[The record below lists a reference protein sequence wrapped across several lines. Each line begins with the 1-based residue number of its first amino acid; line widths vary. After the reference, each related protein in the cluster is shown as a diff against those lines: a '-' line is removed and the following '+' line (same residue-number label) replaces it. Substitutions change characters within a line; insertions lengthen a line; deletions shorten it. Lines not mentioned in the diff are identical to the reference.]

1 MGSILSRFSSRKDEK
16 SDTDSRSATTIR
28 KRFSWRSNKKPTDVG
43 GTSVNRSSTMPART
57 RLQPTEE
64 TPEDRKHD
72 DIFDSEQDEK
82 SYSKA
87 IVKPNQNDDTSQHS
101 SGQLEQHNVEC
112 AKKPIVCE
120 IPGGKDEK
128 QPIQISSTI
137 EPENK
142 DNMARTISTE
152 EAELLMG
159 HVLPNQENVSP
170 HENITV
176 SGTNSSLTHDNI
188 NFNHTEDLIV
198 NKQQLQE
205 TLDHSINDSCLTMDQ
220 QEIIKDQN
228 GFVDDTQ
235 HHFEDKTDLLKDD
248 IHSEVV
254 REEIK
259 LEQNPP
265 LYLSPEEKEEFVHQD
280 IRRDNST
287 EQLNAEDDIIKQEG
301 EENLSIEGS
310 SHNEVMQSSPAVCF
324 SRSNVVEYT
333 PPEQTHL
340 VDIDEQ
346 TYNQQTNNISNIQSS
361 ETVAEKDLI
370 HEQIVQNEL
379 LECSAE
385 PRPFHNLSNNEKFFN
400 SELIDTDNKVNFVET
415 ENTLDNV
422 ISEHVEQKDAIQE
435 TMEKEFN
442 ESLIN
447 SGETKILSADEPPNN
462 LNDNTHVEQTDNL
475 SHHKNTEHEAP
486 IDEEETLN
494 ELDKCLSQPG
504 LTHDPM
510 HSISPITTEPNNL
523 NDNIHVEQTD
533 NLSHHKNT
541 EHEAPIDE
549 EETLN
554 ELDKCLSQ
562 PGLTHDPMHSISP
575 ITTEPNNLNDN
586 IHVEQTDNLSH
597 HKNTEHEAPIDEE
610 ETLNELD
617 KCLSQPGLTH
627 DPMHSISP
635 ITTEPNNLND
645 NIHVEQT
652 DNLSHHK
659 NTEHEAP
666 IDEEETLNEL
676 DKCLSQPGLT
686 HDPMHSISPITTE
699 PNNLNDNI
707 HVEQT
712 DNLSHHKNTEHEAPI
727 DEEETLNELD
737 KCLSQ
742 PGLTHDPMHS
752 ISPITTEPNNLNDN
766 IHVEQTDNLSHHK
779 NTEHEAPI
787 DEEETLNE
795 LDKCLSQPGLTHD
808 PMHSISPITTEPINL
823 NDDMYVEQT
832 ENLSHSENME
842 SINLNDDIRA
852 EQTEYTS
859 PSEYNVNNNVSTEKF
874 IDTVVESSAEQ
885 VIECDFSS
893 NESRFTSELVLSE
906 ENREATTDVDLEH
919 PTEDIKTEDIH
930 HKQAN
935 DTETLT
941 TLEESV
947 NLQNTMNS
955 THIDDEIDQHQIL
968 ELSYNENHSDVPLNA
983 DTIDVITS
991 ENLHTNL
998 ISTNDVLKQQ
1008 DVFNSMSMN
1017 DDNDIIKNLE
1027 NSKNN
1032 EIHEFEDEAQSLVQS
1047 VLNNAKEFVFN
1058 ENNFDNHYNSDN
1070 MNTNLNLTNNNN
1082 NDYLTTNNNSFMN
1095 EEDTIEMKQ
1104 DITMKTSMEFDHSD
1118 LSELNNQLLKNT
1130 NDLAIA

>member
-1 MGSILSRFSSRKDEK
+1 ME
-16 SDTDSRSATTIR
+16 
-28 KRFSWRSNKKPTDVG
+28 
-43 GTSVNRSSTMPART
+43 
-57 RLQPTEE
+57 
-64 TPEDRKHD
+64 
-72 DIFDSEQDEK
+72 
-82 SYSKA
+82 
-87 IVKPNQNDDTSQHS
+87 
-101 SGQLEQHNVEC
+101 
-112 AKKPIVCE
+112 
-120 IPGGKDEK
+120 
-128 QPIQISSTI
+128 
-137 EPENK
+137 
-142 DNMARTISTE
+142 RTISTE

-159 HVLPNQENVSP
+159 HVLSNQENVSP

-176 SGTNSSLTHDNI
+176 SETNSSLTYDNI

-205 TLDHSINDSCLTMDQ
+205 TLDHSIHDSCITMDQ
-220 QEIIKDQN
+220 QEITKDQN
-228 GFVDDTQ
+228 GFVDDAQ

-248 IHSEVV
+248 IHSEIV

-265 LYLSPEEKEEFVHQD
+265 LHLSPEEKEEFVHQD
-280 IRRDNST
+280 ICRDNST
-287 EQLNAEDDIIKQEG
+287 EQLNTENDIIKQEG
-301 EENLSIEGS
+301 EENLSTEGS

-324 SRSNVVEYT
+324 SRSNVVEYP

-346 TYNQQTNNISNIQSS
+346 MYNQQKNNISNIQSS
-361 ETVAEKDLI
+361 ETVGEKDLI

-385 PRPFHNLSNNEKFFN
+385 PRPFHNLSNNEEFSN
-400 SELIDTDNKVNFVET
+400 SELFDTDNKVNFVET

-422 ISEHVEQKDAIQE
+422 ISEHVEQKDEIQE

-447 SGETKILSADEPPNN
+447 SGETKILSADEPPIN
-462 LNDNTHVEQTDNL
+462 LNDDINAKQTENL
-475 SHHKNTEHEAP
+475 SHHKNTEHEVP

-510 HSISPITTEPNNL
+510 HSVSPITTDPINL
-523 NDNIHVEQTD
+523 NDDIHVEQTE

-541 EHEAPIDE
+541 EHEVPIDE

-562 PGLTHDPMHSISP
+562 PGLTHDPMHSVSP
-575 ITTEPNNLNDN
+575 ITTDPINFNDDMHVEQTENLSHSENTESINLNDD
-586 IHVEQTDNLSH
+586 IHVEQTENLSH
-597 HKNTEHEAPIDEE
+597 HKNTEHEVPIDEE

-627 DPMHSISP
+627 DPMHSVSP
-635 ITTEPNNLND
+635 ITTD
-645 NIHVEQT
+645 
-652 DNLSHHK
+652 
-659 NTEHEAP
+659 
-666 IDEEETLNEL
+666 
-676 DKCLSQPGLT
+676 
-686 HDPMHSISPITTE
+686 
-699 PNNLNDNI
+699 
-707 HVEQT
+707 
-712 DNLSHHKNTEHEAPI
+712 
-727 DEEETLNELD
+727 
-737 KCLSQ
+737 
-742 PGLTHDPMHS
+742 
-752 ISPITTEPNNLNDN
+752 
-766 IHVEQTDNLSHHK
+766 
-779 NTEHEAPI
+779 
-787 DEEETLNE
+787 
-795 LDKCLSQPGLTHD
+795 
-808 PMHSISPITTEPINL
+808 PINF
-823 NDDMYVEQT
+823 NDDIHVEQT
-832 ENLSHSENME
+832 ENLSHSENTE
-842 SINLNDDIRA
+842 SINLNGDIHA

-859 PSEYNVNNNVSTEKF
+859 SSEYNVNNNISTEKF
-874 IDTVVESSAEQ
+874 IDTVVESSAEP
-885 VIECDFSS
+885 VMECDFSS
-893 NESRFTSELVLSE
+893 NESRFTSELVLIE

-941 TLEESV
+941 SLEESV

-968 ELSYNENHSDVPLNA
+968 EISYNENHSDVPLNA
-983 DTIDVITS
+983 GTIDVITS

-1008 DVFNSMSMN
+1008 DVFNSMSMD

-1047 VLNNAKEFVFN
+1047 VLSNAKEFIFN

-1082 NDYLTTNNNSFMN
+1082 NDYLTTNNNSSTN

>member
-28 KRFSWRSNKKPTDVG
+28 KRFSWRSNKKPADVS

-82 SYSKA
+82 SCSKSV
-87 IVKPNQNDDTSQHS
+87 VKPNQNDDTSQHS

-120 IPGGKDEK
+120 IPGGKYEE
-128 QPIQISSTI
+128 QPIQISSTN

-152 EAELLMG
+152 EAELLIG
-159 HVLPNQENVSP
+159 RVLPNQENVSP
-170 HENITV
+170 HENITL

-188 NFNHTEDLIV
+188 NFNHTEDLVV

-205 TLDHSINDSCLTMDQ
+205 TLDHSIHDSSLTMDQ
-220 QEIIKDQN
+220 QEITKDQN

-248 IHSEVV
+248 IHSEIV

-265 LYLSPEEKEEFVHQD
+265 LCLSPEGKEEFVHQD
-280 IRRDNST
+280 IRRNNST
-287 EQLNAEDDIIKQEG
+287 EQLNAENDIIKQEG

-324 SRSNVVEYT
+324 SRSNVVEYP

-361 ETVAEKDLI
+361 ETVGEKDLI

-385 PRPFHNLSNNEKFFN
+385 PRPFHNLSNNEEFSN

-415 ENTLDNV
+415 ENTLDN
-422 ISEHVEQKDAIQE
+422 
-435 TMEKEFN
+435 
-442 ESLIN
+442 
-447 SGETKILSADEPPNN
+447 
-462 LNDNTHVEQTDNL
+462 
-475 SHHKNTEHEAP
+475 
-486 IDEEETLN
+486 
-494 ELDKCLSQPG
+494 
-504 LTHDPM
+504 
-510 HSISPITTEPNNL
+510 
-523 NDNIHVEQTD
+523 
-533 NLSHHKNT
+533 
-541 EHEAPIDE
+541 
-549 EETLN
+549 
-554 ELDKCLSQ
+554 
-562 PGLTHDPMHSISP
+562 
-575 ITTEPNNLNDN
+575 
-586 IHVEQTDNLSH
+586 
-597 HKNTEHEAPIDEE
+597 
-610 ETLNELD
+610 
-617 KCLSQPGLTH
+617 
-627 DPMHSISP
+627 
-635 ITTEPNNLND
+635 
-645 NIHVEQT
+645 
-652 DNLSHHK
+652 
-659 NTEHEAP
+659 
-666 IDEEETLNEL
+666 
-676 DKCLSQPGLT
+676 
-686 HDPMHSISPITTE
+686 
-699 PNNLNDNI
+699 
-707 HVEQT
+707 
-712 DNLSHHKNTEHEAPI
+712 
-727 DEEETLNELD
+727 
-737 KCLSQ
+737 
-742 PGLTHDPMHS
+742 
-752 ISPITTEPNNLNDN
+752 
-766 IHVEQTDNLSHHK
+766 
-779 NTEHEAPI
+779 
-787 DEEETLNE
+787 
-795 LDKCLSQPGLTHD
+795 
-808 PMHSISPITTEPINL
+808 
-823 NDDMYVEQT
+823 
-832 ENLSHSENME
+832 
-842 SINLNDDIRA
+842 
-852 EQTEYTS
+852 
-859 PSEYNVNNNVSTEKF
+859 F
-874 IDTVVESSAEQ
+874 IDTVVKSSAEP
-885 VIECDFSS
+885 VMECDFSS
-893 NESRFTSELVLSE
+893 IESRFTSELVLSE
-906 ENREATTDVDLEH
+906 ENREATTDIDLEH

-968 ELSYNENHSDVPLNA
+968 EVSYNQNHSDVPLNA
-983 DTIDVITS
+983 DTIDVINS
-991 ENLHTNL
+991 DNLHTNV
-998 ISTNDVLKQQ
+998 ISENDVLKQQ
-1008 DVFNSMSMN
+1008 DMFNSMSMN
-1017 DDNDIIKNLE
+1017 DDNDIMKNLE

-1047 VLNNAKEFVFN
+1047 VLSNAKEFVIN

-1070 MNTNLNLTNNNN
+1070 NNNNTNLNLTNNNSNN
-1082 NDYLTTNNNSFMN
+1082 NDYLTTNNNSSMN

>member
-28 KRFSWRSNKKPTDVG
+28 KRFSWRSNKKPADVG

-82 SYSKA
+82 SCSKSV
-87 IVKPNQNDDTSQHS
+87 VKPNQNDDTSQHS
-101 SGQLEQHNVEC
+101 SGQLEKHNVEC

-128 QPIQISSTI
+128 QPIQISSTN

-152 EAELLMG
+152 EAELLIG
-159 HVLPNQENVSP
+159 RVLPNQENVSP

-176 SGTNSSLTHDNI
+176 SATNSSLTHDNI

-205 TLDHSINDSCLTMDQ
+205 TLDHSIHDSCLTMDQ
-220 QEIIKDQN
+220 QEITKDQN

-248 IHSEVV
+248 IHSEIV

-265 LYLSPEEKEEFVHQD
+265 LCLSPEEKEEFVHQD
-280 IRRDNST
+280 IRRNNST
-287 EQLNAEDDIIKQEG
+287 EQLNAENDIIKQEG
-301 EENLSIEGS
+301 EENLSVEGS

-324 SRSNVVEYT
+324 SRSNVVEYP

-361 ETVAEKDLI
+361 ETVGEKDLI

-385 PRPFHNLSNNEKFFN
+385 PHPFHNLSNNEEFSN

-422 ISEHVEQKDAIQE
+422 ISEHVEQKDVFQE

-442 ESLIN
+442 EILIN
-447 SGETKILSADEPPNN
+447 SSETKILSADEPPIN
-462 LNDNTHVEQTDNL
+462 LNDDINAKQTENL
-475 SHHKNTEHEAP
+475 SHHKDTEHEAP

-504 LTHDPM
+504 LAYDPM
-510 HSISPITTEPNNL
+510 
-523 NDNIHVEQTD
+523 
-533 NLSHHKNT
+533 LS
-541 EHEAPIDE
+541 
-549 EETLN
+549 
-554 ELDKCLSQ
+554 
-562 PGLTHDPMHSISP
+562 
-575 ITTEPNNLNDN
+575 
-586 IHVEQTDNLSH
+586 V
-597 HKNTEHEAPIDEE
+597 
-610 ETLNELD
+610 
-617 KCLSQPGLTH
+617 
-627 DPMHSISP
+627 
-635 ITTEPNNLND
+635 
-645 NIHVEQT
+645 
-652 DNLSHHK
+652 
-659 NTEHEAP
+659 
-666 IDEEETLNEL
+666 
-676 DKCLSQPGLT
+676 
-686 HDPMHSISPITTE
+686 
-699 PNNLNDNI
+699 
-707 HVEQT
+707 
-712 DNLSHHKNTEHEAPI
+712 
-727 DEEETLNELD
+727 
-737 KCLSQ
+737 
-742 PGLTHDPMHS
+742 
-752 ISPITTEPNNLNDN
+752 
-766 IHVEQTDNLSHHK
+766 
-779 NTEHEAPI
+779 
-787 DEEETLNE
+787 
-795 LDKCLSQPGLTHD
+795 
-808 PMHSISPITTEPINL
+808 SPITTEPINL
-823 NDDMYVEQT
+823 NDDMHV
-832 ENLSHSENME
+832 
-842 SINLNDDIRA
+842 

-859 PSEYNVNNNVSTEKF
+859 PSEYNVINNISTEKF
-874 IDTVVESSAEQ
+874 IDTVVESSAEP
-885 VIECDFSS
+885 VMKCDFSS
-893 NESRFTSELVLSE
+893 NESRFTSELILSE

-919 PTEDIKTEDIH
+919 PSEDIKTEDIH

-935 DTETLT
+935 DTEILT

-968 ELSYNENHSDVPLNA
+968 EVSYNENHSNVPLNG

-991 ENLHTNL
+991 DNLHTNV
-998 ISTNDVLKQQ
+998 ISENDVLKQQ

-1017 DDNDIIKNLE
+1017 DDNDIMKNLE

-1047 VLNNAKEFVFN
+1047 VLSNAKEFVIN

-1070 MNTNLNLTNNNN
+1070 MNTNLNLTNNNSNN
-1082 NDYLTTNNNSFMN
+1082 NDYLTTNNNNSMN

>member
-28 KRFSWRSNKKPTDVG
+28 KRFSWRSNKKPADVG

-82 SYSKA
+82 SCSKSV
-87 IVKPNQNDDTSQHS
+87 VKPNQNDDTSQHS
-101 SGQLEQHNVEC
+101 SGQLEKHNVEC

-128 QPIQISSTI
+128 QPIQISSTN

-152 EAELLMG
+152 EAELLIG
-159 HVLPNQENVSP
+159 RVLPNQENVSP

-176 SGTNSSLTHDNI
+176 SATNSSLTHDNI

-205 TLDHSINDSCLTMDQ
+205 TLDHSIHDSCLTMDQ
-220 QEIIKDQN
+220 QEITKDQN

-248 IHSEVV
+248 IHSEIV

-265 LYLSPEEKEEFVHQD
+265 LCLSPEEKEEFVHQD
-280 IRRDNST
+280 IRRNNSN
-287 EQLNAEDDIIKQEG
+287 EQLNAENDIIKQEG

-324 SRSNVVEYT
+324 SRSNVVEYP

-346 TYNQQTNNISNIQSS
+346 TYNQQTNDISNIQSS
-361 ETVAEKDLI
+361 ETVGEKDLI

-385 PRPFHNLSNNEKFFN
+385 PHPFHNLSNNEEFSN

-415 ENTLDNV
+415 ENALDNV
-422 ISEHVEQKDAIQE
+422 ISEHVEQNDVFQE

-442 ESLIN
+442 EILIN
-447 SGETKILSADEPPNN
+447 SSETKILSADEPPIN
-462 LNDNTHVEQTDNL
+462 LNDDINAKQTENL
-475 SHHKNTEHEAP
+475 SHHKDTEHEAP

-504 LTHDPM
+504 LAYDPM
-510 HSISPITTEPNNL
+510 HSVSPITTEPINL
-523 NDNIHVEQTD
+523 NDDMHVEQTENLSHSENMESINLNDDIHVEQTE
-533 NLSHHKNT
+533 NLSHHKDT

-562 PGLTHDPMHSISP
+562 PGLAYDPMHSVSP
-575 ITTEPNNLNDN
+575 ITTEPINLNDDMHVEQTEN
-586 IHVEQTDNLSH
+586 LSHSVNMESINLNDDIHVEQTENLSH
-597 HKNTEHEAPIDEE
+597 HKDTEHEAPIDEE

-617 KCLSQPGLTH
+617 KCLSQPGLAY
-627 DPMHSISP
+627 DPMHSVSP
-635 ITTEPNNLND
+635 IN
-645 NIHVEQT
+645 
-652 DNLSHHK
+652 
-659 NTEHEAP
+659 
-666 IDEEETLNEL
+666 
-676 DKCLSQPGLT
+676 
-686 HDPMHSISPITTE
+686 
-699 PNNLNDNI
+699 
-707 HVEQT
+707 
-712 DNLSHHKNTEHEAPI
+712 
-727 DEEETLNELD
+727 
-737 KCLSQ
+737 
-742 PGLTHDPMHS
+742 
-752 ISPITTEPNNLNDN
+752 
-766 IHVEQTDNLSHHK
+766 
-779 NTEHEAPI
+779 
-787 DEEETLNE
+787 
-795 LDKCLSQPGLTHD
+795 
-808 PMHSISPITTEPINL
+808 TEPINL
-823 NDDMYVEQT
+823 NDDI
-832 ENLSHSENME
+832 H
-842 SINLNDDIRA
+842 D

-859 PSEYNVNNNVSTEKF
+859 PSEYNVNNNISTEKF
-874 IDTVVESSAEQ
+874 IDTVVESSAEP
-885 VIECDFSS
+885 VMECDFSS

-919 PTEDIKTEDIH
+919 PTEDIRSEDIH
-930 HKQAN
+930 HKQIN
-935 DTETLT
+935 DTEILT

-947 NLQNTMNS
+947 NQQNTMNL

-968 ELSYNENHSDVPLNA
+968 EVSYNENHSNVPLNG

-991 ENLHTNL
+991 DNLHTNV
-998 ISTNDVLKQQ
+998 ISENDVLKQQ

-1017 DDNDIIKNLE
+1017 DDNDIMKNLE

-1047 VLNNAKEFVFN
+1047 VLSNAKEFVIN

-1070 MNTNLNLTNNNN
+1070 MNTNLNLTNNNSNN
-1082 NDYLTTNNNSFMN
+1082 NDYLTTNNNNSMN

>member
-28 KRFSWRSNKKPTDVG
+28 KRFSWRSNKKPADVG

-82 SYSKA
+82 SCSKSV
-87 IVKPNQNDDTSQHS
+87 VKPNQNDDTSQHS

-128 QPIQISSTI
+128 QPIQISSTN

-152 EAELLMG
+152 EAELLIG
-159 HVLPNQENVSP
+159 RVLPNQENVSP

-176 SGTNSSLTHDNI
+176 SETNSSLTHDNI
-188 NFNHTEDLIV
+188 NFSHTENLIV

-205 TLDHSINDSCLTMDQ
+205 TLDHSIHNSCLTMDQ
-220 QEIIKDQN
+220 QEITKDQN

-248 IHSEVV
+248 IHSEIV

-265 LYLSPEEKEEFVHQD
+265 LYLSPEEKGEFVHQD

-287 EQLNAEDDIIKQEG
+287 EQLNAENDIIKQEG
-301 EENLSIEGS
+301 EENLSIKGS

-324 SRSNVVEYT
+324 SRSNVVEYP
-333 PPEQTHL
+333 PPEQTHV

-346 TYNQQTNNISNIQSS
+346 TYNHQTNNISNIQSS
-361 ETVAEKDLI
+361 ETVGEKDLI

-385 PRPFHNLSNNEKFFN
+385 PRPFHNLSNNEEFSN

-422 ISEHVEQKDAIQE
+422 ISEHVEQKDVFQE

-442 ESLIN
+442 KILIN
-447 SGETKILSADEPPNN
+447 SSETKILSADEPPIN
-462 LNDNTHVEQTDNL
+462 LNDDINAKQTENL
-475 SHHKNTEHEAP
+475 SHHKDTEHEAP

-504 LTHDPM
+504 LTYDPM
-510 HSISPITTEPNNL
+510 HSVSPITTEPINL
-523 NDNIHVEQTD
+523 NDDMHVEQTENLSHSENMESINLNDDIHVEQTE
-533 NLSHHKNT
+533 NLSHHKDT

-562 PGLTHDPMHSISP
+562 PGLTYDPMHS
-575 ITTEPNNLNDN
+575 
-586 IHVEQTDNLSH
+586 V
-597 HKNTEHEAPIDEE
+597 
-610 ETLNELD
+610 
-617 KCLSQPGLTH
+617 
-627 DPMHSISP
+627 
-635 ITTEPNNLND
+635 
-645 NIHVEQT
+645 
-652 DNLSHHK
+652 
-659 NTEHEAP
+659 
-666 IDEEETLNEL
+666 
-676 DKCLSQPGLT
+676 
-686 HDPMHSISPITTE
+686 
-699 PNNLNDNI
+699 
-707 HVEQT
+707 
-712 DNLSHHKNTEHEAPI
+712 
-727 DEEETLNELD
+727 
-737 KCLSQ
+737 
-742 PGLTHDPMHS
+742 
-752 ISPITTEPNNLNDN
+752 
-766 IHVEQTDNLSHHK
+766 
-779 NTEHEAPI
+779 
-787 DEEETLNE
+787 
-795 LDKCLSQPGLTHD
+795 
-808 PMHSISPITTEPINL
+808 SPITTEPINL
-823 NDDMYVEQT
+823 NDDMHVEQT

-859 PSEYNVNNNVSTEKF
+859 PSEYNVNNNMSTEKF
-874 IDTVVESSAEQ
+874 IDTVVESSAEPGM
-885 VIECDFSS
+885 ECDFSS
-893 NESRFTSELVLSE
+893 NESHFTSELVLSE

-930 HKQAN
+930 HEQAN
-935 DTETLT
+935 DNETLT

-955 THIDDEIDQHQIL
+955 SHIDDEIDQHQIL
-968 ELSYNENHSDVPLNA
+968 EVSYNENHSDVPLNA

-991 ENLHTNL
+991 DNLHTNL
-998 ISTNDVLKQQ
+998 ISTNDVLNQQ

-1017 DDNDIIKNLE
+1017 DNNDIMKNLE

-1047 VLNNAKEFVFN
+1047 VLSNAKEFVFN

-1070 MNTNLNLTNNNN
+1070 NNNTNLILTNNNSNN
-1082 NDYLTTNNNSFMN
+1082 NDYLTTNNNSSMN

-1104 DITMKTSMEFDHSD
+1104 DITMKPSMEFDHSD

-1130 NDLAIA
+1130 TDFAIA